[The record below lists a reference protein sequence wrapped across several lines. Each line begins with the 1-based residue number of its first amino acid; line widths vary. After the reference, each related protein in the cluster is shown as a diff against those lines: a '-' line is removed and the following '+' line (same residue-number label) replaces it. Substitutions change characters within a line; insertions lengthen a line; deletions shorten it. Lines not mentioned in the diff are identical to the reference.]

1 LIRDLEKECLLP
13 HEERPKVD
21 AAGDW
26 VIFLPFLVCFARHA
40 DEVQVR
46 CRFDGSRT
54 NDRFHHVSN
63 SLFPGGNQGA
73 LRDERFAGRM

>member
-1 LIRDLEKECLLP
+1 MPPVTGLFSCRFSCVLQGTLI
-13 HEERPKVD
+13 
-21 AAGDW
+21 
-26 VIFLPFLVCFARHA
+26 
-40 DEVQVR
+40 EVQVR